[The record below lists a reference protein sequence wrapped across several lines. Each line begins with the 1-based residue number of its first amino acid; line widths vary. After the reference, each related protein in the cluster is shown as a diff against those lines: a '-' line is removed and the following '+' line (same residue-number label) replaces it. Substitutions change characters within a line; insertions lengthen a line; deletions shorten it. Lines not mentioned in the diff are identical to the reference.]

1 MDRFLCR
8 SSIGAWKQ
16 CMSLIGCCSN
26 MHQLK
31 VVHGLFIVHGL
42 HHNNYALGKLI
53 SFCALSDSG
62 SLTYASLLFYQTPN
76 PNSFSYNTLIRAYAR
91 SSQPQRAVHYF
102 HLMLLD
108 DSVTPDHHTYPFVL
122 AACANISC
130 VPAGKQVHS
139 WIFKDGL
146 ASADRHIQTALVRF
160 YADSGILID
169 AQKFFDEI
177 PNRDVF
183 QCNVLINGYLRFGSA
198 SEALDVFRSMLL
210 SEIMPDEF
218 CVATALTA
226 CAQSGALQQ
235 GMWIHEYIKKRKGF
249 TVDIFVGTALVDMYA
264 KCGCIDKAVEAFEE
278 MPRKNVFSWAAMIG
292 GFAVHGFAREAL
304 HCLQI
309 MQKEDGLRPDGVV
322 LLGVL
327 TACTH
332 AGLQEEGRLL
342 LESMES
348 VYGVAPKHEHYS
360 CTVDLLCRAGRLDEA
375 LELINRMPM
384 KPLASVWGSLLSGCR
399 SHGNVDLA
407 ELAVKEL
414 LRLNHDEVAKED
426 GAYVQLSN
434 IYLGARRSDDA
445 RRIRMMI
452 GDKGI
457 KKKPGCSVIEVNGV
471 VNEFVAGDL
480 EHYLRHEIH
489 EMLNLL
495 SFPSVIIE

>member
-1 MDRFLCR
+1 MDRLFFR
-8 SSIGAWKQ
+8 SSIGVWNR

-26 MHQLK
+26 MQQLK
-31 VVHGLFIVHGL
+31 AVHALFVVHGL
-42 HHNNYALGKLI
+42 HHNNYALSKLI

-76 PNSFSYNTLIRAYAR
+76 PNAFFYNTLIRAYSR
-91 SSQPQRAVHYF
+91 SSQPQRALHFF

-108 DSVTPDHHTYPFVL
+108 GSVTPGQHTFPFVL

-130 VPAGKQVHS
+130 VPAGKQLHCWV
-139 WIFKDGL
+139 FKDGL
-146 ASADRHIQTALVRF
+146 ASFDSHIQTALVRF
-160 YADSGILID
+160 YVDSGFLND
-169 AQKFFDEI
+169 ARKVFDEI
-177 PNRDVF
+177 PNRDVI
-183 QCNVLINGYLRFGSA
+183 QWNVLMNGYLRLGFA
-198 SEALDVFRSMLL
+198 SEALEVFRSMLL
-210 SEIMPDEF
+210 SGIVPDEF
-218 CVATALTA
+218 CMATALTA

-249 TVDIFVGTALVDMYA
+249 TVDVFVGTALVDMYA
-264 KCGCIDKAVEAFEE
+264 KCGFIDKAVEAFEE
-278 MPRKNVFSWAAMIG
+278 MPRRNVFSWAAMIG

-304 HCLQI
+304 HCLQR
-309 MQKEDGLRPDGVV
+309 MQEEDGLRPDGIV

-342 LESMES
+342 LDSMDA

-375 LELINRMPM
+375 LELIKRMPM
-384 KPLASVWGSLLSGCR
+384 KPVASVWGSLLSGCR
-399 SHGNVDLA
+399 SHGNVELA
-407 ELAVKEL
+407 ELAVEEL
-414 LRLNHDEVAKED
+414 LRLNHVDAAKED

-434 IYLGARRSDDA
+434 VYLGARRSDDA

-457 KKKPGCSVIEVNGV
+457 KKTPGCTVIEVNGV
-471 VNEFVAGDL
+471 VNEFVAGDVA
-480 EHYLRHEIH
+480 HCLRHEIH

-495 SFPSVIIE
+495 SFHIIHQ